1 MLEEAE
7 ILESN
12 EEVKMGWLE
21 FSFLDDELVNLE
33 VLETRRV
40 SPKPEM

>member
-33 VLETRRV
+33 VLDRKSV
-40 SPKPEM
+40 V